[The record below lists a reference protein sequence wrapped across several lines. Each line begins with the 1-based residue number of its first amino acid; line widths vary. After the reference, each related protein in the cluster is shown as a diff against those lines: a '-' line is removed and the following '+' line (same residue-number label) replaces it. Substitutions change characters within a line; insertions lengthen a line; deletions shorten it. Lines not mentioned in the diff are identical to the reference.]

1 MHASMLHASAASP
14 CWNPNARVTLN
25 MPRTCPATHPL
36 PRMPAGGTHNDFFT
50 SPATKVLFR
59 DYVAAIVGRVNTIT
73 GRPNRDDP
81 AIM

>member
-1 MHASMLHASAASP
+1 
-14 CWNPNARVTLN
+14 
-25 MPRTCPATHPL
+25 
-36 PRMPAGGTHNDFFT
+36 MPAGGTHNDFFT